1 MPKDKAP
8 KDRDGMIY
16 TSENARYWIY
26 IMSSKL
32 FNEFEQ
38 IKAMY
43 LCWCLKQDIK
53 KDDIIFIYVKHRKS
67 SGFAGICKASTD
79 LILNPNTKVI
89 FKDYNLNRCIFELA
103 DATLFDKPVP
113 LRRIFEEFDT
123 RFAEFKNERAF
134 KMKYLTDCD
143 FIHYLDRQGP
153 VLLRTL
159 FKATSMI
166 SPDTEE
172 EMKRKNETMKV
183 NNNVKKVGKK
193 KGINL
198 IETESPDEESQDNLD
213 DDDKEED
220 QIDQNEGSEEKDH
233 SDSSKTKQSKIEKKD
248 IKEKKKKN
256 YERSSDDEEIADSEE
271 EFSGVPEI
279 SSDADEDMDSDQDE
293 EVNENVKELKNRQQ
307 SNEEDENYKSDESN
321 ESDESEEEEEPQDE
335 LIPIMWVPCNDFEL
349 PEKNRENYLKEHYM
363 KCKKC
368 DRTNNNNIELS
379 PYLEK
384 AMIDFEEIN
393 TKKDRLFENA
403 LDAYLEGVG
412 YYPPRAKTEPFVRF
426 QFIENDHRYYEG
438 CILITWCI

>member
-32 FNEFEQ
+32 FSEFEQ

-43 LCWCLKQDIK
+43 LCWYLKQDIK

-143 FIHYLDRQGP
+143 YIHYLDRQGP

-183 NNNVKKVGKK
+183 NNKVKKVGKK

-198 IETESPDEESQDNLD
+198 IETESPDEESQMNHD
-213 DDDKEED
+213 DDTNDEENEEEA
-220 QIDQNEGSEEKDH
+220 QIDQNERSEEIDR
-233 SDSSKTKQSKIEKKD
+233 SYSSKTKQSKIEKKD
-248 IKEKKKKN
+248 AKEKKN

-279 SSDADEDMDSDQDE
+279 SSDADEDIDSEQDE
-293 EVNENVKELKNRQQ
+293 EMNENVEERAFGLQ
-307 SNEEDENYKSDESN
+307 SNDENEDHESDDSDES
-321 ESDESEEEEEPQDE
+321 DEEPQDE
-335 LIPIMWVPCNDFEL
+335 LIPIMWVPCSDFDL
-349 PEKNRENYLKEHYM
+349 PEKNREKYLKEHYM

-368 DRTNNNNIELS
+368 DRTNNNSIELS
-379 PYLEK
+379 PYLEN

-403 LDAYLEGVG
+403 MDAYLEGVG